1 MDTRDG
7 VVTMVPCEGALCYF
21 NGKQVVEPTVLK
33 TGSRIIFGKSHV
45 FRFNHPAQGE
55 SVQKGSILWLI
66 YIARSGFWFL
76 FRFGLRTKWS
86 HCSMQNF
93 SGWTESVSDSHPS
106 CQVQEWDW
114 NLDQNLN
121 LNLVNINK
129 PLKQSIYVT
138 GTCLEQKW
146 YMCLSELMNIFTIIW
161 LPLLETILLQFLC
174 GLQTQKFRGEAN
186 NISALVFYSWFKL
199 HKAGKLYIICISAR
213 EQAGKKTPTTPA
225 ETPAGEYM
233 QQYLLPAR
241 PLPQFTE
248 L

>member
-1 MDTRDG
+1 MYKGSGWTAPLRWNESRISVNHIICFYRVGRPTAETTQDIQLSGAHIKDEHCVMDTRDG

-76 FRFGLRTKWS
+76 FRFELRTKWS

-121 LNLVNINK
+121 LNLWI
-129 PLKQSIYVT
+129 
-138 GTCLEQKW
+138 
-146 YMCLSELMNIFTIIW
+146 
-161 LPLLETILLQFLC
+161 
-174 GLQTQKFRGEAN
+174 
-186 NISALVFYSWFKL
+186 
-199 HKAGKLYIICISAR
+199 
-213 EQAGKKTPTTPA
+213 
-225 ETPAGEYM
+225 
-233 QQYLLPAR
+233 
-241 PLPQFTE
+241 
-248 L
+248 